1 MYKWVY
7 KRMNVSN
14 SCWEGL
20 ITHKEMWRRGSPE
33 GKKSLLPSD
42 LLRGC
47 TLECIRWSRIAF
59 PVLFFLPPPWPFVW
73 GVCRCSGG
81 HNIPIFI
88 SWFYS
93 DAKARSQWT
102 TPAPT
107 ALQAPHNACCS
118 GSCILIHPHIG
129 NHCLSHA
136 EERQPFH
143 SNPPSSPPQAQFPYV
158 VARASECVITHLRR
172 IAIDKTLR
180 IK

>member
-1 MYKWVY
+1 MSHSQGRTFFRVPSNTFMEFVV
-7 KRMNVSN
+7 KRIRGWR
-14 SCWEGL
+14 WEKVAL
-20 ITHKEMWRRGSPE
+20 ITHNKMWGRTFSPK
-33 GKKSLLPSD
+33 GKKALLPSD

-47 TLECIRWSRIAF
+47 TMECIRWSRIAF
-59 PVLFFLPPPWPFVW
+59 PVLFFFFLFFFLPPPPWPFVR

-93 DAKARSQWT
+93 DAKTRSQWT

-107 ALQAPHNACCS
+107 ALRAPHNACCS

-143 SNPPSSPPQAQFPYV
+143 SNPPALLPLKLSSH
-158 VARASECVITHLRR
+158 T
-172 IAIDKTLR
+172 
-180 IK
+180 